1 MTATM
6 KITASCR
13 YSNSCLPCLIQ
24 LAKDVTYCIGASPCR
39 PRSQLAMWHLRSASS
54 TSLQA
59 QRACYRLHIGF
70 ARFTRSY
77 YTPHRIRL
85 SFGTQ
90 YLWCCL
96 FYSLVVKDCQYPRD
110 PMQPAIKKKLYSSSH
125 SYQGKAVEAQRAS
138 NGLVKVISSKI
149 GSSDDQPKQTASSC
163 ISPLAVLGKSL
174 SASVLQVWFSAHW
187 AVRVATRLCTL
198 GETNLSIERNMSSH
212 LSLMHA
218 ATSNFL
224 ARAWMSSTCS
234 NVSLQFYVESFKGYF
249 VSKLV
254 ESDSLVKTSSC
265 PLRSSCLSLASH
277 TFGSARLQAEKAPG
291 LWKL

>member
-1 MTATM
+1 MEAYTSFTTKSEDFDSTSSLRVERLSDSWPMARLAITLDGLAAQLSKIVMTATM

-110 PMQPAIKKKLYSSSH
+110 PMQPAIKKKNYTPH
-125 SYQGKAVEAQRAS
+125 RIHTKARRWKR
-138 NGLVKVISSKI
+138 NGPAMGWSK
-149 GSSDDQPKQTASSC
+149 
-163 ISPLAVLGKSL
+163 
-174 SASVLQVWFSAHW
+174 
-187 AVRVATRLCTL
+187 
-198 GETNLSIERNMSSH
+198 
-212 LSLMHA
+212 
-218 ATSNFL
+218 
-224 ARAWMSSTCS
+224 
-234 NVSLQFYVESFKGYF
+234 
-249 VSKLV
+249 
-254 ESDSLVKTSSC
+254 
-265 PLRSSCLSLASH
+265 
-277 TFGSARLQAEKAPG
+277 
-291 LWKL
+291 